1 MTTTI
6 SEDLRALAD
15 HLDRNPELAEAVTH
29 HFQYQELPVYID
41 EGDTFTLLAHQLGG
55 DRTKEVDDTF
65 YRVIRAF
72 GDVKLKLFTSR
83 EAVCT
88 RRVVGIETV
97 EVPDPDAPK
106 VTVTRD
112 IVEWDCEPVLG
123 GVS

>member
-6 SEDLRALAD
+6 GEDLRALAD
-15 HLDRNPELAEAVTH
+15 HLDRNPELAEA
-29 HFQYQELPVYID
+29 
-41 EGDTFTLLAHQLGG
+41 FTGQIFNIYADDPDQFGRLVAQLGG
-55 DRTKEVDDTF
+55 ARTKKVSDNFFTVQ
-65 YRVIRAF
+65 RRF
-72 GDVKLKLFTSR
+72 GGIQIDLFTSR

-88 RRVVGIETV
+88 RRVVGTETV